1 MHGGLTDR
9 PWGVILGGLARSR
22 ATGQLVLHA
31 DDGKRFNIA
40 FMDGWIVGASS
51 PLAADSVARIALTS
65 SLVSSSQVQDIAR
78 KVAAF
83 PDRDEVAIVS
93 EVARLSPDQIERLR
107 KRMVGQ
113 RASRSFVP
121 ERGTFEFHADIALPM
136 HPGIAIDVAAV
147 IFLGA
152 AMNLAEARLAADVR
166 GFGGRFVMKAERLED
181 MGRFGFTDQ
190 MRPLLED
197 LYAGTSLPELDAKY
211 RDIEPRTMQAVIYA
225 LVSTDLCEG
234 LPAPGIREIKLDDQL
249 PAPARSSR
257 SSQSSVPPAPQAR
270 GSAPTFPPRQAAG
283 SVPPQTLPSI
293 EDGPA
298 RTRTATFESPTAL
311 RPSPLAS
318 GSAPTIPTPA
328 IPRTVTPRK
337 NVIAVRAAIA
347 AGLALVDEG
356 VDHFALLGLP
366 FDASVD
372 AVRSAYVRFASL
384 MHPEKLPPLGPAELR
399 DAQRVFHHVGTA
411 YQVLTDPV
419 RRADYIAGLGHAAGM
434 AKGSQSARTS
444 TATAAEIEQAKTKM
458 AAEAVERGL
467 AALRRDDTTRALME
481 LQRAVEY
488 CPQDVDYQAQLAWAK
503 FCAAED
509 KTSIALETRRVL
521 ERALFKTHNPIIPR
535 SYLGRVERIL
545 GRNREALHHFREV
558 LALEPNNH
566 DAQTEVRLLEQRGA
580 GQQRRR

>member
-1 MHGGLTDR
+1 
-9 PWGVILGGLARSR
+9 VILGGLARSR
-22 ATGQLVLHA
+22 ATGQLVLQA
-31 DDGKRFNIA
+31 DDGKRFAIA

-65 SLVSSSQVQDIAR
+65 QLVSSSQVQDIAR

-83 PDRDEVAIVS
+83 PDRDEVAMVS
-93 EVARLSPDQIERLR
+93 EVARLSPEQIERLR

-121 ERGTFEFHADIALPM
+121 ERGTYEFQADIALPTY
-136 HPGIAIDVAAV
+136 PGVAIDVAAV

-152 AMNLAEARLAADVR
+152 AMNLSELRLAADVR
-166 GFGGRFVMKAERLED
+166 EFGGRFVMKGERLED
-181 MGRFGFTDQ
+181 LGRFGFTDQ

-211 RDIEPRTMQAVIYA
+211 RDLEPRTMQAIIYA

-234 LPAPGIREIKLDDQL
+234 LPAPGIREIRLDDQL
-249 PAPARSSR
+249 PAPVRGER
-257 SSQSSVPPAPQAR
+257 SSQPSLPPPTRAR
-270 GSAPTFPPRQAAG
+270 GSTPSIPPRQAAG

-311 RPSPLAS
+311 KQSPLAS
-318 GSAPTIPTPA
+318 GSTPS

-337 NVIAVRAAIA
+337 NVVAVRAAIA
-347 AGLALVDEG
+347 AGLALVDQG
-356 VDHFALLGLP
+356 ADHFALLGLP

-372 AVRSAYVRFASL
+372 AVRSAYVRHASL
-384 MHPEKLPPLGPAELR
+384 LHPDKLPPLGPAELR
-399 DAQRVFHHVGTA
+399 DAQRLFHHVGTA

-419 RRADYIAGLGHAAGM
+419 RRSDYIAGLGHAAKL
-434 AKGSQSARTS
+434 AQGSQSARTS
-444 TATAAEIEQAKTKM
+444 TASAAEIEQAKVKM

-467 AALRRDDTTRALME
+467 AALRRDDLMKALME
-481 LQRAVEY
+481 FQRAVEY
-488 CPQDVDYQAQLAWAK
+488 CPQDVDFQSQLAWAK

-509 KTSIALETRRVL
+509 KAAVALETRRVL

-545 GRNREALHHFREV
+545 GRNREALHHFKEV

-566 DAQTEVRLLEQRGA
+566 DAQTEVRLLEQRA
-580 GQQRRR
+580 GHQRRR